1 MPHKCVVEMGLQHL
15 RLSIYQDDFMCHM
28 SFLFRNHL
36 YRVFLIFLFI
46 LGIFNVI
53 GILIFLFILG
63 IFSHAVKSSLTGNL
77 HDELIVRLNHS
88 FKGGL
93 FFAQLLNMFAQLL
106 ARVLQLCD
114 LLA

>member
-1 MPHKCVVEMGLQHL
+1 
-15 RLSIYQDDFMCHM
+15 M

-36 YRVFLIFLFI
+36 YRVFLLDN
-46 LGIFNVI
+46 LLSCSSRGHKNRGCGGISNVI

-106 ARVLQLCD
+106 ARGLQLCD